1 MKQPSDAALVNAT
14 ANTRRF
20 QPVSAWLRTSSSRL
34 PELNV
39 HVTRMMLSIVRAM
52 TVEHYCAS
60 NSPQEFVKKTDFCS
74 SASRFS
80 LGRSGRGL
88 GRYTFSKHSSDRSR
102 RIAHHISEV
111 TALNPC
117 FSTLHEYNIKG
128 KYLQN
133 NPAQISHFEDEEIEG
148 LSNFL
153 KVTQPVISGKLRLE
167 AKSSLSAFCI
177 HYTVWFGHY
186 LLLQVLLDT
195 YAHKE
200 KLEHV
205 WIISEIFKP
214 FEPIGG
220 ELQGCQSKH

>member
-1 MKQPSDAALVNAT
+1 MPKGRYRVKKQRVKQPSDAALVNAT

-88 GRYTFSKHSSDRSR
+88 GRYIFSKHSSDRSR
-102 RIAHHISEV
+102 
-111 TALNPC
+111 
-117 FSTLHEYNIKG
+117 
-128 KYLQN
+128 
-133 NPAQISHFEDEEIEG
+133 G
-148 LSNFL
+148 L
-153 KVTQPVISGKLRLE
+153 P
-167 AKSSLSAFCI
+167 
-177 HYTVWFGHY
+177 
-186 LLLQVLLDT
+186 
-195 YAHKE
+195 
-200 KLEHV
+200 
-205 WIISEIFKP
+205 IIFWK
-214 FEPIGG
+214 
-220 ELQGCQSKH
+220 